1 MKNPTHDQRKLQIF
15 LNDDVRMIHQ
25 RVGNH
30 LAEQFLC
37 KEIQN
42 MKLGW
47 YCKISHLSLE
57 FNTHVCMYV
66 CVNYK
71 IWCSLAKVVD
81 LSYTATPCSLI
92 ASQNSAILV
101 YTTSISTT
109 TSSST
114 QLLFSLFF
122 CNKKSVQKEVWKTL
136 NVVRLKP
143 LGRQIYSQLFAILVE
158 FHLSS
163 TM

>member
-1 MKNPTHDQRKLQIF
+1 MQ
-15 LNDDVRMIHQ
+15 LN
-25 RVGNH
+25 GSKKGLKNH
-30 LAEQFLC
+30 LAEHNFRGRKC
-37 KEIQN
+37 ET
-42 MKLGW
+42 MKFGW

-101 YTTSISTT
+101 YTTSIT
-109 TSSST
+109 TSPSPK
-114 QLLFSLFF
+114 LLFSLFF

-143 LGRQIYSQLFAILVE
+143 LGRQIYSKLFAILVE

-163 TM
+163 TK